1 MKFARVGPIGQEIPV
16 VVAGDILYDL
26 RLLTSDIDGNFLA
39 DLDVEAVK
47 SAMGRGQLP
56 ALEADSRQ
64 RLGSPIRRP
73 SAIYCVGLN
82 YAGHAKESGAELPQH
97 PVMFMKPPNTLVGPF
112 DQVEIPKNSTKTDWE
127 VELGVVIGK
136 RCSYL
141 DSPEQSLD
149 HVAGFVLANDLSERD
164 FQLEMSGGQWSK
176 GKSSPGFTPVGP
188 WLVTPEEVNHRALRL
203 QSFVNGEPRQDSS
216 TSDLVFGVEQIIF
229 HLSQFLEFEPGD
241 LILTG
246 TPEGV
251 ALSGRFPFLSPG
263 DIVDLNIE
271 GLGAS
276 RQEMLAYSGG
286 PR

>member
-203 QSFVNGEPRQDSS
+203 QSFVNGEPRQDS
-216 TSDLVFGVEQIIF
+216 DLVFGVEQIIF

-271 GLGAS
+271 GLGTS

-286 PR
+286 LR